1 MRKLSGEGT
10 LAHAWGSSFE
20 TACVFAAIS
29 LVAAILGLNNS
40 KAGMTAQGAPAR
52 RRS

>member
-1 MRKLSGEGT
+1 
-10 LAHAWGSSFE
+10 
-20 TACVFAAIS
+20 VFTPIG

-40 KAGMTAQGAPAR
+40 KAGMTAQAAPAR